1 MARRT
6 KKEMQEKEDL
16 QLLDECIDHQAQ
28 SAKMLETVSST
39 WDEKEAMLIGKL
51 EDSLSKKAKSKIF
64 DPRLSTIVFER
75 ASRAFSASR
84 IVCPDAILSLS
95 SLPSLF
101 PPAYFKASLKVKFPC
116 AHIK

>member
-51 EDSLSKKAKSKIF
+51 EDSLSKKAKSKISQWNCAT
-64 DPRLSTIVFER
+64 RTACIVTGKQIGR
-75 ASRAFSASR
+75 AH
-84 IVCPDAILSLS
+84 V
-95 SLPSLF
+95 
-101 PPAYFKASLKVKFPC
+101 
-116 AHIK
+116 